1 MTRLMKFLVITLA
14 SCCIIRGL
22 IQNAYYI
29 YALYIVSLLDDYDM
43 DHVLPDMSTLVPED
57 QKLLLELDKVFTRMK
72 KLRDNLLDYSQ

>member
-1 MTRLMKFLVITLA
+1 MTRFMKFLVITLA

-22 IQNAYYI
+22 IQNAYYV

-43 DHVLPDMSTLVPED
+43 DHVLPDMSSLVPED

>member
-22 IQNAYYI
+22 IQNAYYV
-29 YALYIVSLLDDYDM
+29 YALYIVSLLDEYDM
-43 DHVLPDMSTLVPED
+43 DHVLPDMSSLVPED

>member
-1 MTRLMKFLVITLA
+1 MKFLVITLA

-43 DHVLPDMSTLVPED
+43 DHVLPDMSSLVPED

>member
-22 IQNAYYI
+22 IQNAYYV

>member
-22 IQNAYYI
+22 IQNAYYV

-43 DHVLPDMSTLVPED
+43 DHVLPDMSSLVPED

>member
-43 DHVLPDMSTLVPED
+43 DHVLPDMSSLVPED

>member
-22 IQNAYYI
+22 IQNAYYL
-29 YALYIVSLLDDYDM
+29 YALYVVSLLDGYNM
-43 DHVLPDMSTLVPED
+43 DHVLPDVSSLIPED
-57 QKLLLELDKVFTRMK
+57 QKLLEELNSVFTRMK